1 MRLSSKTV
9 RRFIMLLAQHYRI
22 IGKSF
27 LALFKKK
34 GLALQ
39 YASEELRNHEE
50 IVLAAV
56 QQDSRALRY
65 ASHKLQK
72 DLKPMVRQEQTN
84 L

>member
-1 MRLSSKTV
+1 M
-9 RRFIMLLAQHYRI
+9 
-22 IGKSF
+22 
-27 LALFKKK
+27 
-34 GLALQ
+34 ALQ